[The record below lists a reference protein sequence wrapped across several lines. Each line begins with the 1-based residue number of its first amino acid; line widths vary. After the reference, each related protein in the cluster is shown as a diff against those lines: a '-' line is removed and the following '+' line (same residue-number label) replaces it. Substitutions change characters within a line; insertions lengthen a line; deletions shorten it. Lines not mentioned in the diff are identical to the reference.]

1 VAQVT
6 QVGPLRVLGHTPF
19 GTEMPGKSHDRVS
32 GFSRGRHHVLTLTK
46 GDPIGKDID
55 AERLVSWLAAGS

>member
-1 VAQVT
+1 
-6 QVGPLRVLGHTPF
+6 
-19 GTEMPGKSHDRVS
+19 MPGKGHERVS
-32 GFSRGRHHVLTLTK
+32 GFSRGRRHVLTLTK